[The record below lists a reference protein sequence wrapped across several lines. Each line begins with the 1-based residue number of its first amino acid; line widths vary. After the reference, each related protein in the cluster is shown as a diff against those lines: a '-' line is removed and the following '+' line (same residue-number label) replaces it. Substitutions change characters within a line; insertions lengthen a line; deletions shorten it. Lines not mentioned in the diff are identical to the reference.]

1 MSLYIGIMSGTSVDG
16 IDIALCDI
24 EHLPQWRITLDAYQ
38 EFPFPTECVSQIE
51 SLFSSSDNEVELM
64 GRLHRRL
71 GECYAEAVNQFIQSH
86 AIDKSQIKGI
96 GLHGQTIRHRP
107 SPPNAFTLQIGDA
120 HTVASLTGLPV
131 IYDFRSKDIALGG
144 QGAPLVPP
152 FHHALM
158 QNLASVSP
166 IAKDACQILINLGGI
181 ANVTVVQKDG
191 LVGFDTGPANALL
204 DAWYQYHHPSE
215 LQRFDRDGVW
225 SKSGNVLPNLL
236 QMMLEDPYF
245 SKPPPKSSGKEVF
258 NLDWIKQRISGK
270 ERAEDVQAT
279 LLSLTV
285 KTIISALAP
294 WLSAGVSVYLC
305 GGGARNHALCQRLTV
320 SCHTYQSTCKVLNN
334 SDAIEAMAFAW
345 LAYCYDATLNSNC
358 PNVTGASRATVLGA
372 RVLP

>member
-1 MSLYIGIMSGTSVDG
+1 M
-16 IDIALCDI
+16 
-24 EHLPQWRITLDAYQ
+24 
-38 EFPFPTECVSQIE
+38 
-51 SLFSSSDNEVELM
+51 
-64 GRLHRRL
+64 
-71 GECYAEAVNQFIQSH
+71 
-86 AIDKSQIKGI
+86 
-96 GLHGQTIRHRP
+96 
-107 SPPNAFTLQIGDA
+107 
-120 HTVASLTGLPV
+120 ASLTGLPV

-152 FHHALM
+152 FHHALV

-166 IAKDACQILINLGGI
+166 IAKDASQILINLGGI

-191 LVGFDTGPANALL
+191 LIGFDTGPANALL

-236 QMMLEDPYF
+236 QKMLEDPYF

-258 NLDWIKQRISGK
+258 NLDWIKQHISGE

-305 GGGARNHALCQRLTV
+305 GGGARNYDLCQRLTV